1 MTYSEL
7 IGKIVALQEDG
18 LELFNAGKSVLGKNL
33 LATHVGEY
41 SGPQVVI
48 QGGIHA
54 REYIT
59 SLLMVEQARNL
70 FLNDTVRGGGIY
82 FIFLVDPD
90 GAELVLDGLNNV
102 PCQITKNYL
111 LDANGGSSDFSQYKA
126 NINLVDL
133 NTNFNALWGTG
144 SQNVFCPATEDFV
157 GFYPESEREVQALIN
172 FTLKNKPL
180 ITISY
185 HTKGNIIYW
194 GFEGMSEQNLERDRA
209 IGEQFSA
216 ITGYPL
222 VFTEN
227 SSGGYKD
234 WCINSLKIPAYTF
247 EVGSEDLP
255 HPLGEDV
262 LPEIYARNK
271 DIPLK
276 ALELAKEYTNRIDF
290 LSPNVQKLDRGVNY
304 GLYEKGYHARLHSR
318 LFGRSADW
326 RGDS

>member
-1 MTYSEL
+1 MTYQQL
-7 IGKIVALQEDG
+7 ISRIVQLQDEG
-18 LELFNAGKSVLGKNL
+18 LELFNIGKSVLGKNI

-41 SGPQVVI
+41 AGPQVII

-82 FIFLVDPD
+82 FVFLTDPD
-90 GAELVLDGLNNV
+90 GAQLVLDGIDSV
-102 PCQITKNYL
+102 PCQITRNYL
-111 LDANGGSSDFSQYKA
+111 TDANGGSTDFSQYKA

-133 NTNFNALWGTG
+133 NTNFDALWGTG

-157 GFYPESEREVQALIN
+157 GFYPESEREVRDLIA

-180 ITISY
+180 LTISY

-194 GFEGMSEQNLERDRA
+194 GFDGMSEQNQQRDQA

-234 WCINSLKIPAYTF
+234 WCINSLTIPAYTF
-247 EVGSEDLP
+247 EVGDENLP
-255 HPLGEDV
+255 HPLDEDS
-262 LPEIYARNK
+262 LPEIYERNK

-276 ALELAKEYTNRIDF
+276 ALELAKEYANRIDF
-290 LSPNVQKLDRGVNY
+290 LSPNVQQYIRGQNY
-304 GLYEKGYHARLHSR
+304 GLHEKGYHFRLHRR
-318 LFGRSADW
+318 LFGGSASG
-326 RGDS
+326 RGDC